1 MTWKALD
8 WKFFATIVFTIA
20 GLVIP
25 VFIWQVDLASHSLTL
40 RLVSTSP
47 LQPVSNIQNLQIS
60 LNGQN
65 IESPYLST
73 LELVNTGSKPVLSS
87 DFDTPLEIFVKGGA
101 KLISAETSNT
111 TPKNIPV
118 KIGNAEH
125 GASVSPFLSNPKDS
139 ITISVITSGPAPEF
153 EPRARIAGINEVGYE
168 DTSREKTSHLKTAAN
183 LMVTTGLIFLYFIF
197 LPTGLRGQ
205 RFNVPRGLAI
215 VTGTLSAFAAI
226 ATARPAFEFVDAWPY
241 AGVWKFVIPF
251 TSYVFLAYFALRYT
265 MALRRKGHIAPFR
278 Q

>member
-1 MTWKALD
+1 MTWKAWD
-8 WKFFATIVFTIA
+8 WKFLATIVFTIA

-25 VFIWQVDLASHSLTL
+25 VFIWQVDLSSRSLTL

-73 LELVNTGSKPVLSS
+73 LELINTGSKPVLSS

-118 KIGNAEH
+118 KISNAEH

-139 ITISVITSGPAPEF
+139 ITISVITSGPAPAF

-168 DTSREKTSHLKTAAN
+168 DTSREKTSHLKTVVN
-183 LMVTTGLIFLYFIF
+183 LIITTGLLFLYFVF
-197 LPTGLRGQ
+197 LPTGLRGH
-205 RFNVPRGLAI
+205 RFNIPRGFAI
-215 VTGTLSAFAAI
+215 VTAALSAFAAI
-226 ATARPAFEFVDAWPY
+226 ATARPAFEFMDAWPY
-241 AGVWKFVIPF
+241 AGVWKIVIPF
-251 TSYVFLAYFALRYT
+251 SASVFVAFVALRYIVS
-265 MALRRKGHIAPFR
+265 LRRKGHIASYR
-278 Q
+278 